1 METIDFS
8 TATKV
13 SVLALENV
21 GVPAQ
26 QARTQVELLVEA
38 ELRGRASHG
47 LQRLPRIIARI
58 QNGVADPGA
67 KGTGEWRG
75 DALLNV
81 DGNRGLGPVV
91 AFDALA
97 KISVRAKST
106 GIAAAVIRNGNH
118 IGMLALY
125 AERMAEQGQILIA
138 LTTSEALVHPWG
150 GRSAMVGTNPIAIG
164 VPAKPFPFVLDMAT
178 SVVSMGQIH
187 DYANR
192 GEPLVPGWA
201 LDQNGDPTTDA
212 AAARAG
218 AIAPFGQAK
227 GYALGLAFEV
237 LVASLTAS
245 ALGREVGGTLDE
257 TNVCNKGDVFIVVEP
272 ASSDVAMSISAY
284 LDAIRA
290 CEPTDPSRP
299 VIVPGDRSQ
308 TVRER
313 ALRTGVSLPVTVWQT
328 ISTLAKAVH

>member
-1 METIDFS
+1 LETIDFS

-106 GIAAAVIRNGNH
+106 GIAAAVIRNCNH

-150 GRSAMVGTNPIAIG
+150 GRSAMMGTNPIAIG

-290 CEPTDPSRP
+290 CEPTDSSRP